1 MENCILERETG
12 KCVQQTQW
20 LALVAVIEILSCDG
34 SLWLVTDLN
43 YSNFFSQ
50 QKDVNRF

>member
-1 MENCILERETG
+1 MENCILEWEIG

-34 SLWLVTDLN
+34 SFGLVTDVN
-43 YSNFFSQ
+43 YIKFLSR
-50 QKDVNRF
+50 QKKC